1 MKDIRTPD
9 AQRFRA
15 QATGIGS
22 TRAASE
28 WTGRNRAQRVI
39 DCAPPEQRKHASG
52 YPAPTPVECA
62 IAGPM
67 TAVIRRGT
75 LRR

>member
-15 QATGIGS
+15 QATGIGQ

-28 WTGRNRAQRVI
+28 LTGRSRSQRVI
-39 DCAPPEQRKHASG
+39 DCAPPEQRRHAVG
-52 YPAPTPVECA
+52 YPEPTPMECA
-62 IAGPM
+62 VAAPLT
-67 TAVIRRGT
+67 TAIRRGT